1 MLRVLSVA
9 TKVDADAILV
19 GFYPRVVTWA
29 PKIVALRSNTLLRG
43 ARSADGSLQDDV
55 LPADLLIM
63 TAPLATGRV
72 LLDEL
77 AASREL
83 DRVLDEGLLRSV
95 YQPITDLDSGAL
107 VGYEALARGPH
118 GSALERPDRLFAAA
132 DVAGRTLELEW
143 ACRAAALT
151 GALSGGLQRPLSLFI
166 NVEPSTLQA
175 EIPRAAVKLLEAAR
189 SRFRVVIEL
198 TERGLTERPAEVL
211 SSLRRLRA
219 LDCAIALDDV
229 GTDPRSLALMPF
241 VRPEVIKLDMRLVQS
256 RMTPALADVVNA
268 VNAEAEREDVR
279 VLAEGIETPAH
290 AAGARALGATLG
302 QGWLLGRPAP
312 LGDNPREH
320 AEVRLPP
327 RDPLGPAP
335 PTPYEIVSAW
345 QRPRRG
351 DKRLLY
357 AISRQ
362 LEARIEGSSDAA
374 VVLVTFQDERFITH
388 ATAAR
393 YQKLAARAAFVGALG
408 LGLSP
413 EPVPG
418 VRGATLTAG
427 EALAGE
433 WSVIVLDPHFAAAFT
448 ARDLGDTGPDWERQF
463 DFCLTYDRERV
474 TAAAR
479 TLMERIA
486 PR

>member
-1 MLRVLSVA
+1 
-9 TKVDADAILV
+9 
-19 GFYPRVVTWA
+19 
-29 PKIVALRSNTLLRG
+29 
-43 ARSADGSLQDDV
+43 
-55 LPADLLIM
+55 M
-63 TAPLATGRV
+63 TASVETTRSI
-72 LLDEL
+72 LDGL

-83 DRVLDEGLLRSV
+83 DRILEEGLVRSV
-95 YQPITDLDSGAL
+95 YQPIADLDSGAV
-107 VGYEALARGPH
+107 VGYEALARGPE

-132 DVAGRTLELEW
+132 DAAGRTLELEW
-143 ACRAAALT
+143 LCRAAAVK
-151 GALSGGLQRPLSLFI
+151 GALAAGLQRPLSLFI

-175 EIPRAAVKLLEAAR
+175 EIPREVIGLIEAACTH
-189 SRFRVVIEL
+189 FRIVIEL

-211 SSLRRLRA
+211 SSLRRLRE
-219 LDCAIALDDV
+219 LGCAIALDDV

-241 VRPEVIKLDMRLVQS
+241 VRPEVIKLDMRVVQS
-256 RMTPALADVVNA
+256 RMTPALADVVHA
-268 VNAEAEREDVR
+268 VNAEAERDAVR
-279 VLAEGIETPAH
+279 VLAEGIETAAH
-290 AAGARALGATLG
+290 ATVARALGATLG

-312 LGDNPREH
+312 LGDDPRERED
-320 AEVRLPP
+320 ARLPM
-327 RDPLGPAP
+327 REPLAP
-335 PTPYEIVSAW
+335 TLPTPFEIVSAH
-345 QRPRRG
+345 QSPRRG

-374 VVLVTFQDERFITH
+374 VVLVTFQDERFITP

-393 YQKLAARAAFVGALG
+393 YEKLARRAAFVGALG
-408 LGLSP
+408 LGLSS

-418 VRGATLTAG
+418 VRGATLEAG

-448 ARDLGDTGPDWERQF
+448 AQDLGDTGPDWERRF
-463 DFCLTYDRERV
+463 DFCITYDRTRV
-474 TAAAR
+474 ISAAS